1 MNNYDK
7 IINMTEEELA
17 EYLAEYKL
25 CNLCEHQATILCQSI
40 SHKKENCIKGI
51 LLFLNNK
58 ED

>member
-25 CNLCEHQATILCQSI
+25 CNLCEYQATTSCHSI
-40 SHKKENCIKGI
+40 SHKSENCIKGI
-51 LLFLNNK
+51 LLSLNK

>member
-58 ED
+58 EE